1 MDRYLGQ
8 LYLYCP
14 IYFYNFAHEKTIK
27 YHKVM
32 NENQLKVDKE
42 LEYSMTCVCE
52 GLQIKAEPNDLLARY
67 NLYFLMFCDHYKLV
81 IKTWYDLRIAIRD
94 AQVYLMM
101 QPQFVQLVVTP
112 YDYMRYIDC
121 LDGIVTIYQR
131 YAQVRMETKK

>member
-1 MDRYLGQ
+1 M
-8 LYLYCP
+8 
-14 IYFYNFAHEKTIK
+14 ETIK

-42 LEYSMTCVCE
+42 LEYSVTFFCE
-52 GLQIKAEPNDLLARY
+52 GLERSAKSYELWLHHKDLLARY
-67 NLYFLMFCDHYKLV
+67 NLYFLMFCDHFELV
-81 IKTWYDLRIAIRD
+81 LNTWYDIRIAIRD

-101 QPQFVQLVVTP
+101 QPQFVRLVVTP

-131 YAQVRMETKK
+131 YAQSRMETKK

>member
-1 MDRYLGQ
+1 
-8 LYLYCP
+8 
-14 IYFYNFAHEKTIK
+14 
-27 YHKVM
+27 M

-42 LEYSMTCVCE
+42 LEYSMTCFCE

-67 NLYFLMFCDHYKLV
+67 HLYFLMFCDHYKLV

-112 YDYMRYIDC
+112 WDYMRYIDC

-131 YAQVRMETKK
+131 YAQFRMETKK